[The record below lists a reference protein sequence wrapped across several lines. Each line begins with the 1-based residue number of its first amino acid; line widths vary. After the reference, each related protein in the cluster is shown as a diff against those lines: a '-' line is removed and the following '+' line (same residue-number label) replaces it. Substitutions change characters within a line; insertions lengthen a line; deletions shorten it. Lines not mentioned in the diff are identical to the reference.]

1 MKGIGVLLLVFTPI
15 ESIKSP
21 STLINNTIISTF
33 CTFTTLRVFTSI
45 KEKYNRFIVI
55 LLLLSSCEHISF
67 STPTA
72 VVALLFP
79 SAGKSEDAKKNECAQ
94 MAKQT
99 NRRKKF
105 SSRLLEEIFFPKN
118 FSAELR

>member
-33 CTFTTLRVFTSI
+33 CTFTTLFTSI

-94 MAKQT
+94 MA
-99 NRRKKF
+99 
-105 SSRLLEEIFFPKN
+105 
-118 FSAELR
+118 